1 MQDSADDKEAYL
13 LLVLSDSNLPT
24 GSFVASAGLES
35 TATHALFHVPPPT
48 TGATAA
54 TGTHADTGSRSSL
67 DILAF
72 LRSSV
77 DTYARSALPFS
88 RDAHRISTAYAN
100 KDIAELDVA
109 LAAVAR
115 IDALYDAST
124 LNHVARRASCAQGI
138 ALLTLYARGFAR
150 PPALLTGTTP
160 LLDEQELDRESRA
173 AALVAA
179 LKLRVRR
186 GESDDALGHLPVCWG
201 VLAGALGLSVGELC
215 LRLFDTLSPPSLLR
229 VPTLFCT
236 SRPGSPFT
244 PLSSRARRALRRGAY
259 EYFGPLRCTAAPPTR
274 GETPAFRGYVVHC
287 AYSLWCVARR
297 ASSGTRGR
305 AASGNYMAIR
315 RDTFYAT

>member
-1 MQDSADDKEAYL
+1 MQDSQDDTEAYL

-35 TATHALFHVPPPT
+35 TATHALFHAAPLT
-48 TGATAA
+48 AAAA
-54 TGTHADTGSRSSL
+54 TGTGTGTASSSS

-72 LRSSV
+72 LRNSV

-100 KDIAELDVA
+100 KEIADLDVA
-109 LAAVAR
+109 LAALTR

-150 PPALLTGTTP
+150 PPVLLTRTATP

-173 AALVAA
+173 GALVAA

-186 GESDDALGHLPVCWG
+186 GESDDAPGHLPVCWG

-215 LRLFDTLSPPSLLR
+215 LSGLLDPLSSSSSLH
-229 VPTLFCT
+229 VPTNYT
-236 SRPGSPFT
+236 SRPWSPST
-244 PLSSRARRALRRGAY
+244 LISSRAWCALRCGAH
-259 EYFGPLRCTAAPPTR
+259 EYFGPIRRTAAPPTC
-274 GETPAFRGYVVHC
+274 GEALAFGGHVVHS
-287 AYSLWCVARR
+287 ASRLWCVARR
-297 ASSGTRGR
+297 ASPRAHGR
-305 AASGNYMAIR
+305 AASVNNMATR
-315 RDTFYAT
+315 RDPLCAP